1 MLPDR
6 VYSPTAST
14 IPAPVDPTS
23 DVFRV
28 ASSTLPK
35 PPARPTIWSWPK
47 RCNKCGRSFSAAEW
61 AQLPDRAIWDMR
73 ADGGDLLE
81 QRSCVCTSSIC
92 VTLEE

>member
-1 MLPDR
+1 MTSPER

-14 IPAPVDPTS
+14 LPAPGLDS

-28 ASSTLPK
+28 ASSVLPR

-47 RCNKCGRSFSAAEW
+47 SCRCGAVHTAAEW
-61 AQLPDRAIWDMR
+61 AQLPDRAIWDLR
-73 ADGGDLLE
+73 PDGDLLE
-81 QRSCVCTSSIC
+81 QRSCICGSSIC